1 MKMKMFGFCL
11 AAAVGA
17 AFAVETNTYY
27 TVTVDGGTYSA
38 PVSLETLDVVVEKEG
53 EAAATKSFAE
63 VWGEFADGPAIFRK
77 RGTGWMMS
85 STKMAAFTGEIR
97 IEEGA
102 FMVNTN
108 LMTGPLNLATAP
120 TVVVSNGASFA
131 LATTPE
137 TCPAP
142 NTSLTDAGLHLF
154 NHFHLIGKGVD
165 NLGAIANCLGNNQQ
179 YLFRGDWT
187 LDGDTMLSGISASKR
202 YDMTG
207 SPSINMNGYTLT
219 VKRGTAGGWNFC
231 SGSAV
236 YRTPGHIVVDGAS
249 IQPQSGATWPG
260 SAENTLTLTN
270 NSTYANYNTVLK
282 CPWTL
287 VCENGTTISPSGST
301 TKYSDFSAGTNTYNF
316 WNGPAVFNGT
326 TTIAAGSFGRGFSFN
341 GPISGGGTLVTRSC
355 WLQLTRPGPDF
366 TGAINVNDNNGVR
379 NAGLAMYCGDV
390 APNAAGITLANAELR
405 LVNNVRYDLPKMEF
419 SNSRSNQLMRL
430 PVTGYIQD
438 SHHPAAKGSTA
449 AGLKKSGTKELRI
462 EGDLSVT
469 GVLEVTQGRLTLY
482 GNPHAGFIT
491 GQSGPVGNASN
502 LANSPTTFYTN
513 SVVLKPL
520 QAYSSIGNSIGKSNC
535 VTWAGY
541 IWNRSATNET
551 WTFAFA
557 MLQGTRF
564 DFRGSKIMWDYD
576 FSAKKRLLFYT
587 FNDVAPGPNKIVI
600 RSYGSQSTGGWPVGA
615 SSLTNAV
622 WRDYFGMAI
631 DRLGRNS
638 RNWQDYEEIADP
650 GDGSLITV
658 SDDGSLP
665 SADPEW
671 NVAFSH
677 LKLAPDGELD
687 ANGRE
692 LSLKT
697 VEGVGKVLNGSG
709 YFKGRLAISDSWT
722 ISAAQIAAGGC
733 LSVTNGAIAFGEGC
747 ELKVEDIVRG
757 TITHSGEY
765 VIARATEG
773 IEGLPVPPASD
784 PNRKYWR
791 LQKVEEPSGATAL
804 KLFWYKGIT
813 ISIR

>member
-1 MKMKMFGFCL
+1 MTARVLCASLAL
-11 AAAVGA
+11 AAMAAQADVASNVYTVVVNGGTLA
-17 AFAVETNTYY
+17 EPVSIEGQQVEIYDAEADTTTTAEFGSFAFAPN
-27 TVTVDGGTYSA
+27 S
-38 PVSLETLDVVVEKEG
+38 
-53 EAAATKSFAE
+53 
-63 VWGEFADGPAIFRK
+63 IFRK
-77 RGTGWMMS
+77 RGSGWMMS
-85 STKMAAFTGEIR
+85 SVKMAAFTGEIR

-108 LMTGPLNLATAP
+108 LMTGPLNLTTAP
-120 TVVVSNGASFA
+120 TVVVSNGATFA
-131 LATTPE
+131 IAATDA

-142 NTSLTDAGLHLF
+142 NTSLSDAGLHLF

-187 LDGDTMLSGISASKR
+187 LDGDTMLSGTSNKR
-202 YDMTG
+202 YDMTT

-236 YRTPGHIVVDGAS
+236 YRTPGHIVVDGTS
-249 IQPQSGATWPG
+249 IQPQGAATWPG

-270 NSTYANYNTVLK
+270 NSTYGNYNTVLK
-282 CPWTL
+282 SPWTL

-301 TKYSDFSAGTNTYNF
+301 ANYSDFSAGTNKYNF

-326 TTIAAGSFGRGFSFN
+326 TTIASGSFGRGFSFN

-366 TGAINVNDNNGVR
+366 TGVINVNDNNGIR

-419 SNSRSNQLMRL
+419 SNTRSNQLMRL

-449 AGLKKSGTKELRI
+449 AGLKMSGTKELRI

-491 GQSGPVGNASN
+491 GQSGPVGNASS
-502 LANSPTTFYTN
+502 LANNTTPVYAN

-520 QAYSSIGNSIGKSNC
+520 QAYSSLGNSIGKSNC

-557 MLQGTRF
+557 VAQGTRF
-564 DFRGSKIMWDYD
+564 DFRGTKIMWDYD
-576 FSAKKRLLFYT
+576 FFAKKRLLFYT
-587 FNDVAPGPNKIVI
+587 FNDVAPGPNKIMI
-600 RSYGSQSTGGWPVGA
+600 RTYGSQSSGGWPVEA
-615 SSLTNAV
+615 SRLTNAV
-622 WRDYFGMAI
+622 WRNSFGMAI

-697 VEGVGKVLNGSG
+697 VEGVGKVLNGAG
-709 YFKGRLAISDSWT
+709 YFKGRLSISDSWT
-722 ISAAQIAAGGC
+722 VSAAQIAAGGC
-733 LSVTNGAIAFGEGC
+733 LSVTNGAIAFGSGC
-747 ELKVEDIVRG
+747 VLKVEDILPG
-757 TITHSGEY
+757 TLSHSEEY
-765 VIARATEG
+765 VIARATDG
-773 IEGLPVPPASD
+773 IDGLPVPSATEPGG
-784 PNRKYWR
+784 KYWKA
-791 LQKVEEPSGATAL
+791 QKSVESSGASVL
-804 KLFWYKGIT
+804 KLFWRRGFVM
-813 ISIR
+813 SFR